1 MKTQSAV
8 KTKAKSPKI
17 NLAKPKASAK
27 LAKPKPAKPKTAS
40 ENLAKLQ
47 SLTKTARLAKTKAD
61 AVKKKRLGELVALI
75 KRRKDE
81 VVESFYDIG
90 EALREIVKHKL
101 FAVAGHNSFEAFLK
115 ANALM
120 SRTQAFKLIKV
131 VESVPRTRAMKLGQE
146 RAFALVAYTDA
157 TPEKDSPESLVADKK
172 QIGGTAVSE
181 APVRAIRKA
190 TEKLNTAKNKS
201 KRTPAQLKQ
210 HKLMVELTDG
220 LRAAL
225 GKLGLKRLHL
235 EQLEDS
241 VTVRF
246 SQEQLLTLV
255 KRKK

>member
-1 MKTQSAV
+1 MKTKSAA
-8 KTKAKSPKI
+8 KPAPKSPKI
-17 NLAKPKASAK
+17 NLAKPKAPKPNSAK
-27 LAKPKPAKPKTAS
+27 A
-40 ENLAKLQ
+40 NLAKLK
-47 SLTKTARLAKTKAD
+47 SLTETARIAKTKSD
-61 AVKKKRLGELVALI
+61 AVKKKRLAELVALI
-75 KRRKDE
+75 KRRKDDI
-81 VVESFYDIG
+81 VESFYDIG

-101 FAVAGHNSFEAFLK
+101 FVVSGHGSFEGFLK

-146 RAFALVAYTDA
+146 RAFALVAYSDA
-157 TPEKDSPESLVADKK
+157 TPEKDSAESLVVGKK
-172 QIGGTAVSE
+172 KIAGKAVSE
-181 APVRAIRKA
+181 APVREIRKA
-190 TEKLNTAKNKS
+190 TSKLNEAKSKS
-201 KRTPAQLKQ
+201 KRTPAQVKQ
-210 HKLMVELTDG
+210 HKLMVELADG

-246 SQEQLLTLV
+246 SQEQLQTLT